1 MVALK
6 ATTAIT
12 LLFALQGAIA
22 FSSPAPADSPSSFPP
37 VKTLRSAKH
46 QQRQAAQKP
55 PVLEPQPAQL
65 PDPSL
70 ASAKGNGNNAQFIT
84 GECVDSADCGASQTD
99 LTKVCCASV
108 KNQAGATVGV
118 CSGSA
123 VGNAAPKLGCGF
135 GDGKVNSAAGAGAAA
150 GAQEQA
156 AAGGAGGAF
165 QDSNGT
171 QTGGGTGG
179 AAANNA
185 ASDGDAAA
193 AAAPSSGS
201 GRSCP
206 PTTTNDSLGPGNVGV
221 AGKQFVTGQCTS
233 DANCASNCCV
243 LGGGS
248 DKSIAVC
255 RNEPALKPTE
265 KCGFT
270 CTA

>member
-6 ATTAIT
+6 ATAALT
-12 LLFALQGAIA
+12 LLFALQGAVA
-22 FSSPAPADSPSSFPP
+22 LSTPSSR
-37 VKTLRSAKH
+37 TAKH
-46 QQRQAAQKP
+46 EQRQAAQKP
-55 PVLEPQPAQL
+55 PVLQAQPSQL
-65 PDPSL
+65 PDPTL
-70 ASAKGNGNNAQFIT
+70 AAGKGNGKNAQFIT
-84 GECVDSADCGASQTD
+84 GECVSSADCGASQAD
-99 LTKVCCASV
+99 LSKVCCASV

-123 VGNAAPKLGCGF
+123 VGDAAPKLGCGF

-150 GAQEQA
+150 PA
-156 AAGGAGGAF
+156 AGSGSGSGGAGAA
-165 QDSNGT
+165 S
-171 QTGGGTGG
+171 GG
-179 AAANNA
+179 AASNNA
-185 ASDGDAAA
+185 ASGAQGGNAGGS
-193 AAAPSSGS
+193 AAAPAAG
-201 GRSCP
+201 GQCP
-206 PTTTNDSLGPGNVGV
+206 PTSTNDSLGPGNVGV

>member
-6 ATTAIT
+6 ATAAIT

-22 FSSPAPADSPSSFPP
+22 ALSPQAPAAAAGGSSPKMA
-37 VKTLRSAKH
+37 LRSAKH
-46 QQRQAAQKP
+46 EQRQAAQKP
-55 PVLEPQPAQL
+55 PVLQAQPSQL

-70 ASAKGNGNNAQFIT
+70 ASGKGNGKNAQFIT
-84 GECVDSADCGASQTD
+84 GECVSSADCGASQTD

-108 KNQAGATVGV
+108 RNQAGATVGV

-123 VGNAAPKLGCGF
+123 VGDAAPKLGCGF
-135 GDGKVNSAAGAGAAA
+135 GDGKVNSAAGAAGAAA
-150 GAQEQA
+150 QGQS
-156 AAGGAGGAF
+156 GGAGAAQG
-165 QDSNGT
+165 SGT
-171 QTGGGTGG
+171 G

-185 ASDGDAAA
+185 ASGANAGGAASGGAAA
-193 AAAPSSGS
+193 SG
-201 GRSCP
+201 GSCP
-206 PTTTNDSLGPGNVGV
+206 PTSTNDSLGPGNVGV

-233 DANCASNCCV
+233 DANCASACCV

>member
-6 ATTAIT
+6 AAAAVT
-12 LLFALQGAIA
+12 LLFALQGALA
-22 FSSPAPADSPSSFPP
+22 VSPAADTYGSSSSK
-37 VKTLRSAKH
+37 VRSAKH
-46 QQRQAAQKP
+46 EQRQAAQKP
-55 PVLEPQPAQL
+55 PVLQAQPSQI
-65 PDPSL
+65 PDPTL
-70 ASAKGNGNNAQFIT
+70 SAGNGNGKNQQFIT
-84 GECVDSADCGASQTD
+84 GQCTDSTDCGAQQSD

-108 KNQAGATVGV
+108 VDQATGQTVGT

-135 GDGKVNSAAGAGAAA
+135 GDGKANSGAGAAQAQA
-150 GAQEQA
+150 GGA
-156 AAGGAGGAF
+156 AAGGA
-165 QDSNGT
+165 SS
-171 QTGGGTGG
+171 
-179 AAANNA
+179 NNA
-185 ASDGDAAA
+185 ASASGSSGAAA
-193 AAAPSSGS
+193 TAAPAASSG
-201 GRSCP
+201 GSCP
-206 PTTTNDSLGPGNVGV
+206 PTSTNDSLGPGNVGV
-221 AGKQFVTGQCTS
+221 PGKQFVTGQCTS

>member
-1 MVALK
+1 MVAFK
-6 ATTAIT
+6 ATAAFT

-22 FSSPAPADSPSSFPP
+22 LSPASSDGSASSK
-37 VKTLRSAKH
+37 VLRSAKH
-46 QQRQAAQKP
+46 EQRQAAQKP
-55 PVLEPQPAQL
+55 PVLQAQPSQI
-65 PDPSL
+65 PDPTL
-70 ASAKGNGNNAQFIT
+70 ASGKGNGKNSQFIT
-84 GECVDSADCGASQTD
+84 GECVDSTDCGAQQTD

-135 GDGKVNSAAGAGAAA
+135 GDGKQNSGAGAAQ
-150 GAQEQA
+150 AQ
-156 AAGGAGGAF
+156 AGGAAAQASGTQASGGAAA
-165 QDSNGT
+165 S
-171 QTGGGTGG
+171 G

-185 ASDGDAAA
+185 ASG
-193 AAAPSSGS
+193 G
-201 GRSCP
+201 SCP
-206 PTTTNDSLGPGNVGV
+206 PTSTNDSLGPGNVGV
-221 AGKQFVTGQCTS
+221 PGKQFVTGQCTS

-243 LGGGS
+243 FGGGS
-248 DKSIAVC
+248 DKTIAVC

>member
-6 ATTAIT
+6 AAAAVT
-12 LLFALQGAIA
+12 LLFALQGALA
-22 FSSPAPADSPSSFPP
+22 LNPEAGASR
-37 VKTLRSAKH
+37 VRSAKH
-46 QQRQAAQKP
+46 EQRQAAAKA
-55 PVLEPQPAQL
+55 PVLQAQPSQI
-65 PDPSL
+65 PDPTL
-70 ASAKGNGNNAQFIT
+70 AAGNGNGKNAQFIT
-84 GECVDSADCGASQTD
+84 GQCTDSTDCGAQQSD

-108 KNQAGATVGV
+108 KDQATGQTVGT

-135 GDGKVNSAAGAGAAA
+135 GDGKANSGAGAA
-150 GAQEQA
+150 QA
-156 AAGGAGGAF
+156 SSAAGGAAAAPAA
-165 QDSNGT
+165 S
-171 QTGGGTGG
+171 G
-179 AAANNA
+179 AASSNNA
-185 ASDGDAAA
+185 AASGAASGGNAAA
-193 AAAPSSGS
+193 ASG
-201 GRSCP
+201 GKCP
-206 PTTTNDSLGPGNVGV
+206 PTSTNDSLGPGNVGV

-233 DANCASNCCV
+233 DGNCASNCCV

>member
-6 ATTAIT
+6 AAAAVT
-12 LLFALQGAIA
+12 LLFALQGALA
-22 FSSPAPADSPSSFPP
+22 VSPAESYASSK
-37 VKTLRSAKH
+37 VRSAKH
-46 QQRQAAQKP
+46 EQRQAAAKP
-55 PVLEPQPAQL
+55 PVLQAQPSQI
-65 PDPSL
+65 PDPTL
-70 ASAKGNGNNAQFIT
+70 AAGNGNGKNQQFIT
-84 GECVDSADCGASQTD
+84 GQCTDSTDCGAQQSD

-108 KNQAGATVGV
+108 VDSSGKTVGT

-135 GDGKVNSAAGAGAAA
+135 GDGKANSGAGAAA
-150 GAQEQA
+150 ATPAGGAQSGGAATNA
-156 AAGGAGGAF
+156 AAGSASSAAASGGNA
-165 QDSNGT
+165 
-171 QTGGGTGG
+171 G
-179 AAANNA
+179 AAA
-185 ASDGDAAA
+185 ASG
-193 AAAPSSGS
+193 GK
-201 GRSCP
+201 CP
-206 PTTTNDSLGPGNVGV
+206 PTSTNDSLGPGNVGV

-233 DANCASNCCV
+233 DGNCASNCCV

>member
-6 ATTAIT
+6 ATALVT
-12 LLFALQGAIA
+12 LLFALQGATA
-22 FSSPAPADSPSSFPP
+22 LTPAADGSITNK
-37 VKTLRSAKH
+37 VILRSAKH
-46 QQRQAAQKP
+46 EQRQAAQKP
-55 PVLEPQPAQL
+55 PVLQAQPSTL
-65 PDPSL
+65 PDPTL
-70 ASAKGNGNNAQFIT
+70 ASGKGNGKNAQFIT
-84 GECVDSADCGASQTD
+84 GECVNSADCGASQTD

-108 KNQAGATVGV
+108 QNSAGATVGV

-135 GDGKVNSAAGAGAAA
+135 GDGKVNSAAGAGAA
-150 GAQEQA
+150 Q
-156 AAGGAGGAF
+156 GGAAQG
-165 QDSNGT
+165 SGT
-171 QTGGGTGG
+171 QSGSGAASSG

-185 ASDGDAAA
+185 ASGGNAGGAASGAAA
-193 AAAPSSGS
+193 SAG
-201 GRSCP
+201 GTCP
-206 PTTTNDSLGPGNVGV
+206 PTSTNDSLGPGNVGV

-233 DANCASNCCV
+233 DGNCASNCCV

>member
-1 MVALK
+1 MVAFK
-6 ATTAIT
+6 ATAAVT

-22 FSSPAPADSPSSFPP
+22 LSPAADGSMPSK
-37 VKTLRSAKH
+37 VLRSAKH
-46 QQRQAAQKP
+46 EQRQAAAKP
-55 PVLEPQPAQL
+55 PVLQAQPSQI
-65 PDPSL
+65 PDPTLDSG
-70 ASAKGNGNNAQFIT
+70 KGNGKNAQFIT
-84 GECVDSADCGASQTD
+84 GECNDSTDCGASQTD

-108 KNQAGATVGV
+108 KNQAGETVGT

-123 VGNAAPKLGCGF
+123 VGDAAPKLGCGF
-135 GDGKVNSAAGAGAAA
+135 GDGKANSGQGAAQA
-150 GAQEQA
+150 AAPAAQASGGAQAGGA
-156 AAGGAGGAF
+156 AAGGAA
-165 QDSNGT
+165 SNNAASGS
-171 QTGGGTGG
+171 GNNAGG
-179 AAANNA
+179 AAA
-185 ASDGDAAA
+185 ASG
-193 AAAPSSGS
+193 G
-201 GRSCP
+201 SCP

-233 DANCASNCCV
+233 DGNCASNCCV